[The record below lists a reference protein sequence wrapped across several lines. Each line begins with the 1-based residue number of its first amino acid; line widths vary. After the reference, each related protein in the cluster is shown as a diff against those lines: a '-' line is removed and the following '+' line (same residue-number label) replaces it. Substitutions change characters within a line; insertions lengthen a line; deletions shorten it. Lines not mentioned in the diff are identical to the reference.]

1 MPKIRLFVYGTLKEP
16 DALTRLLGG
25 AQRWRALGPGRVQG
39 ALYDL
44 GDYPGLVGPA
54 AADEFVRGLVVEL
67 TDPDVGLARLDSY
80 EGVHDGLYVRQEM
93 PVALDSGRRVKAWSY
108 VYNRS
113 VAGRPRIDE
122 WPPRP

>member
-1 MPKIRLFVYGTLKEP
+1 MSKIRLFAYGTLKDP

-25 AQRWRALGPGRVQG
+25 AERWRAIGPGRVRA

-44 GDYPGLVGPA
+44 GDYPGLVGSTA
-54 AADEFVRGLVVEL
+54 EDDFVRGLVVEL
-67 TDPDVGLARLDSY
+67 VDPDVGLTRLDSY

-93 PVALDSGRRVKAWSY
+93 PVELDGGRRLKAWTY

-113 VAGRPRIDE
+113 IAGRRRIEE
-122 WPPRP
+122 WPPGD